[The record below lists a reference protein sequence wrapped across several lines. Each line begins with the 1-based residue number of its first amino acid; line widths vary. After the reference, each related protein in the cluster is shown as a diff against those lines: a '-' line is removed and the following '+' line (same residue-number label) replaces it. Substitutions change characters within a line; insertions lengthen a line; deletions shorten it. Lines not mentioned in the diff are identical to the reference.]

1 MFKICKVCGKEFDT
15 KGTVAKCC
23 SPECKEENAK
33 LVSRMISK
41 RNRNKAKRPKGQKSN
56 MKQINDIAVEAR
68 KHGMSYGQYVAQ
80 MQFQKVG
87 GSSE

>member
-1 MFKICKVCGKEFDT
+1 MIKICKVCGKEFDT

-41 RNRNKAKRPKGQKSN
+41 RNRNKAKRPK
-56 MKQINDIAVEAR
+56 KQHEAN
-68 KHGMSYGQYVAQ
+68 
-80 MQFQKVG
+80 
-87 GSSE
+87 

>member
-1 MFKICKVCGKEFDT
+1 
-15 KGTVAKCC
+15 
-23 SPECKEENAK
+23 
-33 LVSRMISK
+33 
-41 RNRNKAKRPKGQKSN
+41 